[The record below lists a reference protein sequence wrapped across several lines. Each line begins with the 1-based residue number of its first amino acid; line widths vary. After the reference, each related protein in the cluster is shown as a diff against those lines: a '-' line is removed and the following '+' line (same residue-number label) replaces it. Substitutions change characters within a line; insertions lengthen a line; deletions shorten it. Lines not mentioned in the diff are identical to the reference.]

1 MGEIKSHPP
10 VLLFTA
16 ITFNGKVDLKEV
28 FAQLEN
34 QFGRIE
40 KQSPVFDFDAF
51 TDYYEPEM
59 GAGLEKVIVTFE
71 QLIDAEQLPDIKRIT
86 NQIELKISKSKN
98 RSVNIDPGYLNLS
111 KMVLATTKDYSHR
124 LYLGKG
130 IFGDLHLVFQ
140 NKSFQ
145 VQTWTYPDYRQPQ
158 IIEFFNE
165 VRQQYREKL
174 EQYFSAQRLKE

>member
-1 MGEIKSHPP
+1 MGEIKVHPP
-10 VLLFTA
+10 VLLFA
-16 ITFNGKVDLKEV
+16 AVTFNAKVDLREV

-34 QFGRIE
+34 RFGKIE

-71 QLIDAEQLPDIKRIT
+71 PLIDAEKLPEIKHTT
-86 NQIELKISKSKN
+86 NQIEQKISNGRN
-98 RSVNIDPGYLNLS
+98 RIVNIDPGYLNLS

-145 VQTWTYPDYRQPQ
+145 VQPWTYPDYRQPQ
-158 IIEFFNE
+158 IIEFFND
-165 VRQQYREKL
+165 VRQFYREKL
-174 EQYFSAQRLKE
+174 EQYFTAERSNA